1 MQEDFSFVLY
11 MIKLVIGG
19 LSAFFAILIWSKSRD
34 FVIVSL
40 VLAILTKFAGL
51 IYEILE
57 NFGFITNHTFL
68 IFGIPFFTL
77 FFTIVPFVFLLI
89 TLINLFIKLNK

>member
-1 MQEDFSFVLY
+1 
-11 MIKLVIGG
+11 MIKLVLGG

-34 FVIVSL
+34 FVLVSL
-40 VLAILTKFAGL
+40 VLALLTKFAGL

-57 NFGFITNHTFL
+57 KFGFIVNQSFIIL
-68 IFGIPFFTL
+68 GIPFFSL

-89 TLINLFIKLNK
+89 ALINLFIKLNK